1 MFKSMRVFVLAVLVL
16 ALPLAA
22 QARDG
27 LPQFT
32 NLARDAGKAVVNIY
46 TVKTVGGGKGQMG
59 KLQDFFRFHGP
70 GQDSPFEDFFD
81 QFNKMLDPRN
91 QQQQTFK
98 QRALG
103 SGFIISSDGYIV
115 TNNHVIAD
123 ADEIKVKIQETDKED
138 YTAKIIGRDP
148 ETDLALLKIEAKKTL
163 PTLKF
168 ADSDKIEVGE
178 WVLAI
183 GNPFGLGH
191 TVTAGIL
198 SAKGRVIGAGPFDNF
213 LQTDASINPG
223 NSGGPLL
230 NMDGQVVGVNAAI
243 IASGSGIGFAIPSTM
258 ANKVIEQLRTSKKVS
273 RGWLGVT
280 IQDVDE
286 NTAKA
291 LGLSEPTGALVSTVL
306 PGDPADQAGIKTSD
320 VILEVN
326 GKSVASSAELTQNIA
341 GLAPGEKAKLVVWR
355 KGGKVTLTA
364 TLGERNI
371 KQTAEAQ
378 GKPQKE
384 EAADE
389 MGLSLRPV
397 EKDQEAKALGLE
409 KPVGLLV
416 TSVLQGS
423 AAAENG
429 MRPGDVILE
438 INQQPVS
445 TVAAFRKVLESEGK
459 AKGVVM
465 LLVKRQGQ
473 NVFRTIPLDA
483 KQ

>member
-1 MFKSMRVFVLAVLVL
+1 MFKFIRIFCLSVLVL

-22 QARDG
+22 SAKDG

-32 NLARDAGKAVVNIY
+32 ELARDAGKAVVNIY
-46 TVKTVGGGKGQMG
+46 TVKTIPGGKGQMG
-59 KLQDFFRFHGP
+59 RLQDFFKFHGP
-70 GQDSPFEDFFD
+70 QQDNPMDDFFD

-91 QQQQTFK
+91 QPSFK

-103 SGFIISSDGYIV
+103 SGFIISSDGYVV

-123 ADEIKVKIQETDKED
+123 ADEIKIKIQETDKDD
-138 YTAKIIGRDP
+138 YTAKLIGRDP
-148 ETDLALLKIEAKKTL
+148 ETDLALLKIEVKKSL
-163 PTLKF
+163 PILKF
-168 ADSDKIEVGE
+168 ADSDKTEVGE

-191 TVTAGIL
+191 TITAGII

-243 IASGSGIGFAIPSTM
+243 VASGSGIGFAIPSSM
-258 ANKVIEQLRTSKKVS
+258 ASKVIEQLRTSKKVS

-291 LGLSEPTGALVSTVL
+291 LGLTETTGALVSTVL

-326 GKSVASSAELTQNIA
+326 GKAVANSAELTQNVA
-341 GLAPGEKAKLVVWR
+341 SLAPGDKAKLVIWR
-355 KGGKVTLTA
+355 KGGKITLTA

-371 KQTAEAQ
+371 KQTAEAV
-378 GKPQKE
+378 KPQKE
-384 EAADE
+384 EASDE
-389 MGLSLRPV
+389 LGLSLKPV
-397 EKDQEAKALGLE
+397 DKDQEAKALGLD
-409 KPVGLLV
+409 KPQGLLV

-423 AAAENG
+423 VAAENG

-438 INQQPVS
+438 LNQQPVNS
-445 TVAAFRKVLESEGK
+445 VAAFRKVLESEGK

-465 LLVKRQGQ
+465 ILVKRQGQ
-473 NVFRTIPLDA
+473 NVFRTLPLEK